1 MVSVSHAYLILP
13 CIRIDY
19 SLELK
24 DFIKHGIVFLKDSKQ
39 ANRLHGAEQV
49 GVELHQFV

>member
-1 MVSVSHAYLILP
+1 MAAVSYAYLIMP

-39 ANRLHGAEQV
+39 ANRLHGAERV
-49 GVELHQFV
+49 EGELHQFV